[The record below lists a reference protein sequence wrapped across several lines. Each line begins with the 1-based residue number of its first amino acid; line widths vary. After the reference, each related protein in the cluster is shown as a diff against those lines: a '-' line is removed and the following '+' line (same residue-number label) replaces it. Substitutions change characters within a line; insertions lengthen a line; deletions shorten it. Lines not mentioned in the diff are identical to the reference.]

1 MKKLLVLALATG
13 ALILGLGVSV
23 SSAGAAC
30 GTKCLSKKEVKSLQ
44 NQVATLNSQLSCISA
59 SVPVTQYDGYDYL
72 NTATTTA
79 LDLTDPGDP
88 VLIWVPITQPGT
100 CGLPTVRTAAAGG
113 RAAPGG
119 FTPFQLGPPQTK
131 K

>member
-1 MKKLLVLALATG
+1 MKKLLVLALAMG
-13 ALILGLGVSV
+13 LLILGLGVSAG
-23 SSAGAAC
+23 SADAAC
-30 GTKCLSKKEVKSLQ
+30 GTKCLSKKVKNLQ

-88 VLIWVPITQPGT
+88 VLIWVPVTQPGT
-100 CGLPTVRTAAAGG
+100 CGLPTVRTAAASG
-113 RAAPGG
+113 RAAPSG